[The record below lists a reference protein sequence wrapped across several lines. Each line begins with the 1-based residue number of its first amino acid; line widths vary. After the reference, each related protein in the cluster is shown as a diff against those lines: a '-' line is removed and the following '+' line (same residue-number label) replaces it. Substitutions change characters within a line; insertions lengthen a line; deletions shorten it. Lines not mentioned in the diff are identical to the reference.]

1 MVNKDINVRT
11 NILMI
16 CLK

>member
-1 MVNKDINVRT
+1 MYRVT

-16 CLK
+16 CNFSL